1 MTNSFNEIRDGLK
14 LVIFD
19 CDGVLVDSEG
29 PSCRKVAE
37 YARSLGVNVSDQEAV
52 ARYAGNTLAQT
63 VKSFEKDLGHTLPP
77 ETVPQM
83 RHMLIEFLKSGV
95 DPIEGVFDLLKDLK
109 KHKIPFSI
117 GSNSS
122 LKEMEAKFGHTKL
135 DRLIPQDR
143 IFSANDMGCHKPDPG
158 VYLHA
163 AQQQGVTPE
172 EVLVIEDSDTGA
184 EAVRRAGMSC
194 LLLRDPGHSLPPY
207 WPVPH
212 FVRITSLSEVMP
224 LLLPK
229 LSQTILR

>member
-1 MTNSFNEIRDGLK
+1 MNKSSELRSGLK
-14 LVIFD
+14 LVVFD
-19 CDGVLVDSEG
+19 CDGVLIDSEG

-37 YARSLGVNVSDQEAV
+37 YARSLGIKVSDKEAFS
-52 ARYAGNTLAQT
+52 RYAGNTIAQT
-63 VKSFEKDLGHTLPP
+63 VSSFEKELGHSLPP

-83 RHMLIEFLKSGV
+83 RHMLVEFLKSGV
-95 DPIEGVFDLLKDLK
+95 DPIDGAFDLLEDLK
-109 KHKIPFSI
+109 KHHIPFSV

-122 LKEMEAKFGHTKL
+122 IVEMEAKFGHTKM
-135 DRLIPQDR
+135 DRLIPKDR

-163 AQQQGVTPE
+163 AQQEGVTPE
-172 EVLVIEDSDTGA
+172 ETIVIEDSDTGA

-194 LLLRDPGHSLPPY
+194 LLLRDHNHSLPSY

-212 FVRITSLSEVMP
+212 FVHITSLSEVMP

-229 LSQTILR
+229 LAPGVTH

>member
-1 MTNSFNEIRDGLK
+1 MMDKANELRNGLK

-19 CDGVLVDSEG
+19 CDGVLIDSEG

-37 YARSLGVNVSDQEAV
+37 YARSLGIKVSDEDAV
-52 ARYAGNTLAQT
+52 ARYAGGTLAQT
-63 VKSFEKDLGHTLPP
+63 VKSFESELGHPLPP

-83 RHMLIEFLKSGV
+83 RHMLIEFLKSGI
-95 DPIEGVFDLLKDLK
+95 DPIEGAFDLLNDLK
-109 KHKIPFSI
+109 KHKIPFSV

-122 LKEMEAKFGHTKL
+122 LAEMEAKFGHTKM
-135 DRLIPQDR
+135 DRLIPKER

-163 AQQQGVTPE
+163 AQEESVTPAE
-172 EVLVIEDSDTGA
+172 TLVIEDSDIGA

-194 LLLRDPGHSLPPY
+194 LLLRDSRYPLPSY

-212 FVRITSLSEVMP
+212 FLRINRLSEVMP

-229 LSQTILR
+229 LAPGISS